1 MYPILFQVGAF
12 KMHSWGLFLLIGFL
26 LTVVRAAKV
35 APKYGVDPG
44 VLWDCS
50 LIGLLGGV
58 LGGRLAFV
66 AQEWSRYFSAHPTE
80 ILMIW
85 TGGMT
90 SYGGIL
96 GGLAAGI
103 FAARKRGLNVGAA
116 ADLAG
121 VSFPIGYFF
130 GRLGCFFN
138 GCCYGTHCDA
148 PWAISFKD
156 EGGILH
162 SQVHPTQLYAVLA
175 AAIMFGILTFLEKR
189 PRIRFQGE
197 LLLAFAALYGVY
209 RFIVEFWREQD
220 GPQSIVDG
228 LSTGQWAS
236 IAIFAVALTA
246 FLLIPKQKSAN
257 S

>member
-1 MYPILFQVGAF
+1 MYPILFQIGAF
-12 KMHSWGLFLLIGFL
+12 KMHAWGLFLLIGFL

-35 APKYGVDPG
+35 APKYGVDPSA
-44 VLWDCS
+44 LWDSS
-50 LIGLLGGV
+50 LIGLFGGV

-66 AQEWSRYFSAHPTE
+66 AQEWSQFSANPGE
-80 ILMIW
+80 ILKIW

-90 SYGGIL
+90 SVGGIV
-96 GGLAAGI
+96 GGLVAGLIAAK
-103 FAARKRGLNVGAA
+103 KRGLNVGAV

-156 EGGILH
+156 EAGGFH
-162 SQVHPTQLYAVLA
+162 DHVHPTQLYAVLA
-175 AAIMFGILTFLEKR
+175 SAIMYAILTFLEKR

-197 LLLAFAALYGVY
+197 LLLAFAALYGIY
-209 RFIVEFWREQD
+209 RFVVEFWRAQD
-220 GPQSIVDG
+220 GPQSIKAG

-236 IAIFAVALTA
+236 VAIFALALVA
-246 FLLIPKQKSAN
+246 FFLIPKQKSVT